1 MKKLLTWLCMLTCV
15 LGLSACGSEE
25 PMTELEQSRGEV
37 VKVMSTDFMVPYM
50 MGFFD
55 DAVADQY
62 LDNYNVHDLEYVVEN
77 DLNYALYL
85 FTNNYGM
92 NYGFST
98 IDVEGLAI
106 MNGITSFNGTY
117 ASLGTVDTTQALE
130 ATYRVSDDKKTII
143 VTVPIVGSATDDAG
157 NIRTAEVELIFT
169 NDVFLTVESCTLNLE
184 QSISELMGKA
194 AMDTLMGMGTV
205 FVVLILISLIIWAMG
220 GIPKLQAKF
229 SGKDKKEEKAVAKE
243 TAVDN
248 TIAQIIEKEEIAT
261 GDDLELIAVIAA
273 AIAASEGATST
284 DGFVVRSI
292 RKRR

>member
-25 PMTELEQSRGEV
+25 PLTELEQSRGEV

-55 DAVADQY
+55 DTLADQF
-62 LDNYNVHDLEYVVEN
+62 LDSYDVHDLEYIVEN

-85 FTNNYGM
+85 FTNSYGM
-92 NYGFST
+92 SYNFSS
-98 IDVEGLAI
+98 IDVDGLAI

-117 ASLGTVDTTQALE
+117 ESLGTVDTAQALE

-143 VTVPIVGSATDDAG
+143 VTVPVVGTATDDEG
-157 NIRTAEVELIFT
+157 NARVAEVELIFT
-169 NDVFLTVESCTLNLE
+169 NDVFLTVESCSLNLK
-184 QSISELMGKA
+184 QSMSELMVKA

-229 SGKDKKEEKAVAKE
+229 SGKDKKEEKTAAKE

-273 AIAASEGATST
+273 AIAASEGAAST

>member
-15 LGLSACGSEE
+15 LGLSACGSEKTL
-25 PMTELEQSRGEV
+25 TELEQSRGEV

-55 DAVADQY
+55 DALADQY
-62 LDNYNVHDLEYVVEN
+62 LDNYNVHDLEYIVEN

-85 FTNNYGM
+85 FTNSYGM
-92 NYGFST
+92 SYNFSS
-98 IDVEGLAI
+98 IDVDGLAI

-117 ASLGTVDTTQALE
+117 ESLGTVDTTQALD

-143 VTVPIVGSATDDAG
+143 VTVPVVGTATDDEG
-157 NIRTAEVELIFT
+157 NLRTAEVEIIFT
-169 NDVFLTVESCTLNLE
+169 NDVFLTVESCSLNLK
-184 QSISELMGKA
+184 QSMSELMVKA

-229 SGKDKKEEKAVAKE
+229 SGKDKKEEKPAAKAD
-243 TAVDN
+243 AVDN
-248 TIAQIIEKEEIAT
+248 TIAQIIEKEET
-261 GDDLELIAVIAA
+261 VGDDLELIAVIAA
-273 AIAASEGATST
+273 AIAASEGAAST